1 MSTLF
6 ALWDHSDEFIFPG
19 ISMFNFSSAAL
30 EELIIDFF
38 FKFKIVAEPLYEILS
53 NYLKLDKFC
62 LDNRPR
68 PVVGAIW

>member
-1 MSTLF
+1 MITLF

-19 ISMFNFSSAAL
+19 ISMFNFSSVAL

-38 FKFKIVAEPLYEILS
+38 KKFKIALELLYEVLS
-53 NYLKLDKFC
+53 NYLKLDKLG

-68 PVVGAIW
+68 PVVGVIW

>member
-1 MSTLF
+1 MITLF

-38 FKFKIVAEPLYEILS
+38 LKFKIAVELLYEVLS
-53 NYLKLDKFC
+53 NYLKLDKLS

-68 PVVGAIW
+68 PVVGVIW